1 MSPTTDKDAL
11 VASQIA
17 YMNIDEEDISDA
29 VRKYGSAI
37 LENIFEVSGGKY
49 SSTSS
54 LPRDE

>member
-29 VRKYGSAI
+29 VRKYNSQ
-37 LENIFEVSGGKY
+37 
-49 SSTSS
+49 
-54 LPRDE
+54 